1 MGRIETAFQQ
11 LKAAGHTGL
20 IAYVTVGFPTLAETA
35 GLVQAA
41 LAGGAT
47 IIELGVPFSDP
58 LADGATHQ
66 RAMGVALEQGVSM
79 KDCLEVAAALRK
91 DGVSAPLLL
100 MGYYNTW
107 LSYGLERWCAD
118 AATAGID
125 GAIVVDLPPEEA
137 TKLHEFAH
145 AKGLDM
151 VFLLAPTSTDDR
163 IEEVGKHAGGFVYCV
178 SLTGVTGARAALPD
192 YLPEFLARVRRHTT
206 LPLAVGFGISQRDHV
221 QSVGRVAEAAVV
233 GSALTTV
240 IEQAQ
245 PGERTAAVR
254 AFVAELTGRA

>member
-35 GLVQAA
+35 DLVRAA
-41 LAGGAT
+41 VEGGAT

-79 KDCLEVAAALRK
+79 RHCLEVAAALRQ
-91 DGVSAPLLL
+91 DGLTAPLLL

-107 LSYGLERWCAD
+107 LSYGLERWCTD
-118 AATAGID
+118 AAAAGVD

-137 TKLHEFAH
+137 AKLEEHAH
-145 AKGLDM
+145 AKGLDL

-163 IEEVGKHAGGFVYCV
+163 MEEVGKHAGGFVYCV
-178 SLTGVTGARAALPD
+178 SVTGVTGARTALPPD
-192 YLPEFLARVRRHTT
+192 LSDFVNRVRKHIRI
-206 LPLAVGFGISQRDHV
+206 PIAVGFGVSQREHV
-221 QSVGRVAEAAVV
+221 LAISKVADAVVV
-233 GSALTTV
+233 GSALV
-240 IEQAQ
+240 DVVEQSDAN
-245 PGERTAAVR
+245 
-254 AFVAELTGRA
+254 GRAEKLRAYVHELVG